1 MPIPSRLLTLSILI
15 RDSMISL
22 IRLLFFLFPLI
33 VHSPIYVMGRFGARL
48 VEDEEETQAQNK
60 VVFGLLMLMIYPA
73 AFFFLWALFWY
84 TPTGAL
90 LAGLT
95 VYLFAVYHNQMING

>member
-1 MPIPSRLLTLSILI
+1 MLGRL
-15 RDSMISL
+15 
-22 IRLLFFLFPLI
+22 
-33 VHSPIYVMGRFGARL
+33 GAQL

-60 VVFGLLMLMIYPA
+60 VVFGLLFLLLVYPA

-90 LAGLT
+90 LAAAS
-95 VYLFAVYHNQMING
+95 VYLLAVYHNKLINDNYEQYVMFSLNHIHFY